1 MEAAA
6 FIALL
11 KSIVIRERT
20 DFWRPRLRET
30 SPLQPQAEAKHFI
43 IIIFPMNLC
52 FQFLQIKSQPQSHRF
67 PVSGEV
73 VKVYLEGWGFPP
85 PSVSTG
91 FHWGPVCR
99 ADGPMDL
106 GNLSSLASER
116 LSHQATTI
124 QVTGHTVAGS
134 HAGGARPP
142 FPGQAEDYKL
152 SRTLVGGDCF
162 QSRLTQ
168 SASCPVLSHRGTRV
182 NWRKKVNHSL
192 QDRDPK
198 VEACARAA
206 LVRAGGRGR
215 ETV

>member
-1 MEAAA
+1 
-6 FIALL
+6 
-11 KSIVIRERT
+11 
-20 DFWRPRLRET
+20 
-30 SPLQPQAEAKHFI
+30 
-43 IIIFPMNLC
+43 
-52 FQFLQIKSQPQSHRF
+52 
-67 PVSGEV
+67 
-73 VKVYLEGWGFPP
+73 
-85 PSVSTG
+85 
-91 FHWGPVCR
+91 
-99 ADGPMDL
+99 MDL
-106 GNLSSLASER
+106 GDLSSLDSEK

-152 SRTLVGGDCF
+152 SRTLIGGDCF

-206 LVRAGGRGR
+206 LVRVGGRGQG
-215 ETV
+215 TV